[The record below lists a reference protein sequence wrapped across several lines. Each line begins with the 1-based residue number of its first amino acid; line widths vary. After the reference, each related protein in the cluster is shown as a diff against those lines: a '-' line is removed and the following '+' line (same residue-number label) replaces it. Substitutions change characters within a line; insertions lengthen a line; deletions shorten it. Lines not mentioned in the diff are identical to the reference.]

1 MANQSKIIN
10 NLRPHNKRYNN
21 NLYRASLGP
30 QQTAYDV
37 KQENQSPVSEIRQS
51 IDQERAEQQGT
62 KFLKNERIL
71 YSWLQHIYLVVPAW
85 APVIQWEGNLHSS
98 ETNIS
103 VVYINEQLIRGKGRN
118 LIYTK
123 NFLQK
128 VQSTGPAMNNH
139 WWRRSRR
146 TTRLI
151 MYNTGPCTIQQEHW
165 ACDVLYQETTRWTS
179 IAGCLGTSLQA
190 MWGAKTAV

>member
-71 YSWLQHIYLVVPAW
+71 YS
-85 APVIQWEGNLHSS
+85 
-98 ETNIS
+98 
-103 VVYINEQLIRGKGRN
+103 
-118 LIYTK
+118 
-123 NFLQK
+123 
-128 VQSTGPAMNNH
+128 
-139 WWRRSRR
+139 
-146 TTRLI
+146 
-151 MYNTGPCTIQQEHW
+151 
-165 ACDVLYQETTRWTS
+165 
-179 IAGCLGTSLQA
+179 
-190 MWGAKTAV
+190 